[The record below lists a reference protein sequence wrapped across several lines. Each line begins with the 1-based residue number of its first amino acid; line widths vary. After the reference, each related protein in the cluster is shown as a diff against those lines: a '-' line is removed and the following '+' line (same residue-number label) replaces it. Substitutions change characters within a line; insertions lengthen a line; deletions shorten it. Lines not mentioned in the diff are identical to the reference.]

1 MPAETAVTVAVD
13 PEKIMETAIR
23 SNHRMDKAKAK
34 VKEDNNRK
42 ARPPPLLEDQIH
54 MRLMY
59 VSFFRPVLIGAD
71 NL

>member
-1 MPAETAVTVAVD
+1 VRAEMAVTVAVD

-23 SNHRMDKAKAK
+23 SNHRMDKAK

-42 ARPPPLLEDQIH
+42 AKPPPLLEDQIH

-59 VSFFRPVLIGAD
+59 VSFFRPVLTGTD